1 MFCSVGVMLTNG
13 HKIAPYFA
21 KVECFCFEEQKL
33 LAGEEVDMP
42 LLFFIDKDILDD
54 PTCANVDD
62 MVLSYT
68 FFRSVNLPGFLMPFL
83 IPAFCFT
90 GQNETHE
97 VTWSQTRLTMLYL
110 LHRGSPSMSTVQKP
124 KTAEMEQLHP
134 NSSATHDVL

>member
-1 MFCSVGVMLTNG
+1 MVTITNDIP

-54 PTCANVDD
+54 PACAGVDD

-68 FFRSVNLPGFLMPFL
+68 FFRCVKAAY
-83 IPAFCFT
+83 I
-90 GQNETHE
+90 H
-97 VTWSQTRLTMLYL
+97 
-110 LHRGSPSMSTVQKP
+110 
-124 KTAEMEQLHP
+124 
-134 NSSATHDVL
+134 